1 VRLSRYTV
9 ILDAC
14 VLYPAPLRDLLI
26 ELASTDLFRAKWTT
40 RIHDEWISALLHNRP
55 ELSEERL
62 RNHTVARMNDAVLN
76 SLVSGYEELEV
87 SLELPDMNDRH
98 VLAAAIH
105 AKCDAIVTFNLRDFP
120 REQLERYD
128 IELLHPDDFLHFQY
142 DLGKA
147 DVVTS
152 VQRIRQ
158 RLRKP
163 ALTAHEYLHLLEA
176 QGLPKTAAALRKFES
191 VL

>member
-1 VRLSRYTV
+1 MRLSRYTV
-9 ILDAC
+9 MLDAC
-14 VLYPAPLRDLLI
+14 VLYPAPLRDLLV
-26 ELASTDLFRAKWTT
+26 ELASTDLFRAKWTE
-40 RIHDEWISALLHNRP
+40 RIHEEWVSSLLAKRP
-55 ELSEERL
+55 DLDRERL
-62 RNHTVARMNDAVLN
+62 YAHTVASMNDAVLN
-76 SLVSGYEELEV
+76 SMVEGYEALEAG
-87 SLELPDMNDRH
+87 LTLPDPDDRH

-120 REQLERYD
+120 KEQLDRYD

-142 DLGKA
+142 DLGEA

-163 ALTAHEYLHLLEA
+163 ILSVPDYLHRLEA
-176 QGLPKTAAALRKFES
+176 QGLPKTVAALRKFEK

>member
-1 VRLSRYTV
+1 MRLSRYTV
-9 ILDAC
+9 MLDAC

-26 ELASTDLFRAKWTT
+26 ELASTDLFRAKWTE
-40 RIHDEWISALLHNRP
+40 RIHDEWISALLRNRP
-55 ELSEERL
+55 ELNEERL
-62 RNHTVARMNDAVLN
+62 RKHTVARMNDAVLN
-76 SLVSGYEELEV
+76 GLVSGYEAIEAG
-87 SLELPDMNDRH
+87 LELPDANDHH

-105 AKCDAIVTFNLRDFP
+105 SKCDAIVTLNLKDFP
-120 REQLERYD
+120 KDQLDRYEL
-128 IELLHPDDFLHFQY
+128 ELLHPDDFLHFQY
-142 DLGKA
+142 DLGEA

-163 ALTAHEYLHLLEA
+163 ALSAQEYLQILKA
-176 QGLPKTAAALRKFES
+176 QGLPKTVAALRKFES

>member
-1 VRLSRYTV
+1 MRLSRYTV
-9 ILDAC
+9 MLDAC

-26 ELASTDLFRAKWTT
+26 ELASTDLFRAKWTQ
-40 RIHDEWISALLHNRP
+40 RIHDEWVSSLLKNRP
-55 ELSEERL
+55 DLDEQRL
-62 RNHTVARMNDAVLN
+62 RNHTIARMNDAVLN
-76 SLVSGYEELEV
+76 GLVSGYEAIEAG
-87 SLELPDMNDRH
+87 LELPDTNDNH

-105 AKCDAIVTFNLRDFP
+105 SKCDAIVTFNLRDFP
-120 REQLERYD
+120 REQLDRYE

-142 DLGKA
+142 DLGEA

-152 VQRIRQ
+152 VQRLRK

-163 ALTAHEYLHLLEA
+163 PLTVGEYLGVLEA
-176 QGLPKTAAALRKFES
+176 QGLPKTVAALRKFEK